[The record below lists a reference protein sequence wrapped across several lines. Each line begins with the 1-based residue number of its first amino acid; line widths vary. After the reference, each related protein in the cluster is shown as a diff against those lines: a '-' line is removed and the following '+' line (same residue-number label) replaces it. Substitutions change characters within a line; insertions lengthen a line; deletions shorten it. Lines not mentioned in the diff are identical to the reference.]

1 MKQHQ
6 KKEMRHEMRLM
17 LANLDARWEAAAHRE
32 ICAQLEALFVGQLPV
47 SIEHILC
54 WVPCF
59 PGEVDLALFIAEML
73 RKGRKVYLPRVTEEA
88 GHMEF
93 IRIGDEWGA
102 QLTPGRKGILEPRA
116 ESGEVFSSQFAD
128 TVAVLVPGLA
138 FDQRG
143 GRLGRGG
150 GFYDRF
156 LARPEVRGAV
166 KIGVCWSMQLV
177 HDTPTDH
184 HDVAMDWICHERESL
199 HVAHSSG

>member
-32 ICAQLEALFVGQLPV
+32 ICAQLEALFGAQLPV

-59 PGEVDLALFIAEML
+59 PGEVDLAGFIAERL
-73 RKGRKVYLPRVTEEA
+73 KAGSRVYLPRVLEA
-88 GHMEF
+88 GRMEF
-93 IRIGDEWGA
+93 ISIGEEWGS
-102 QLTPGRKGILEPRA
+102 QLTPGHRGILEPR
-116 ESGEVFSSQFAD
+116 EGSGELFRPQVPDS
-128 TVAVLVPGLA
+128 VAVLVPGLA
-138 FDQRG
+138 FDQHG

-156 LARPEVRGAV
+156 LAQPELQGATKV
-166 KIGVCWSMQLV
+166 GVCWSMQV
-177 HDTPTDH
+177 IHDTPTDT
-184 HDVAMDWICHERESL
+184 HDVAMDWICHERGSL
-199 HVAHSSG
+199 RVEPKIR